1 MQTTFLWLKS
11 DTFGLYF
18 DFLDYAELLVFVVII
33 LTTII
38 VCILLLLANEAKSA
52 IKVFLIGTLS
62 IILPVALLYDVRYV
76 LFISPMRD
84 VAWYQATHGV
94 AVVVTLCFIPMFIF
108 VPYTAYMTIVAI
120 KKIIK
125 NRRHNKNQ
133 NDISLF
139 TLARVSSKI

>member
-11 DTFGLYF
+11 NTFGLYF
-18 DFLDYAELLVFVVII
+18 NFLDYAELLVYVVII

-38 VCILLLLANEAKSA
+38 VCMFLLLANEVKSA
-52 IKVFLIGTLS
+52 IKVFLIGALS
-62 IILPVALLYDVRYV
+62 IILPMVLLYDARYI
-76 LFISPMRD
+76 LLTHPMRD
-84 VAWYQATHGV
+84 IAWYQATHGV

-125 NRRHNKNQ
+125 NRRHNKN
-133 NDISLF
+133 
-139 TLARVSSKI
+139 

>member
-1 MQTTFLWLKS
+1 MQNTFLWLKS

-18 DFLDYAELLVFVVII
+18 DFLDYAELLVYVVII

-38 VCILLLLANEAKSA
+38 VCMFLLLANEVKSA
-52 IKVFLIGTLS
+52 IKVSLIGALS

-84 VAWYQATHGV
+84 VAWYQATHGA
-94 AVVVTLCFIPMFIF
+94 AVVVILCLIPLFIFIP
-108 VPYTAYMTIVAI
+108 YTTYMTIVAL

-125 NRRHNKNQ
+125 NRRHNKN
-133 NDISLF
+133 
-139 TLARVSSKI
+139 